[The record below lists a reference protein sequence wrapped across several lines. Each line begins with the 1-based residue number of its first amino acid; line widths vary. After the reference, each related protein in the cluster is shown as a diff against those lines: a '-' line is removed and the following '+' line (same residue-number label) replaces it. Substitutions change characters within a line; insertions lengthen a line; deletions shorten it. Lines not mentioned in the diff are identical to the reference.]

1 MISTATVPLRD
12 TSGETAIMNDVMR
25 KARSVIL
32 YGSSIALGLV
42 LAKAWLIALA
52 VA

>member
-1 MISTATVPLRD
+1 
-12 TSGETAIMNDVMR
+12 MNDVMR

-32 YGSSIALGLV
+32 YGSSVTLGLT
-42 LAKAWLIALA
+42 LCKAWFVMKI